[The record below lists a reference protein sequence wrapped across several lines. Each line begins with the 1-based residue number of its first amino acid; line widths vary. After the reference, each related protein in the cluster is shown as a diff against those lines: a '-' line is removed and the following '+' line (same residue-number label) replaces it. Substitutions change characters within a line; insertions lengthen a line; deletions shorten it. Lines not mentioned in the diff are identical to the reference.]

1 MHRATRQTLHI
12 TNARS
17 KCENAK
23 STVSALLITWLALAL
38 MACGGESE
46 KPESSPS
53 SPKPAPAASKSTPAS
68 AEKQADF
75 SNALVLSLASF
86 APFEKGKP
94 PQTLP
99 ARMEFLTFKD
109 GRWQMTQAE
118 DEGSDVFH
126 KAMRY
131 ETADGQSQLVS
142 ISGSKAAVK
151 LWTPGAAGLESRT
164 LWEKDFGGKFSR
176 MRDVEVGD
184 LFGDGAASMAVATHD
199 QGVVAILHPK
209 ADGSFEVSEIDIEPD
224 TFVHEIEIGDL
235 NGDGILEVYATPS
248 EPNRLDGSPQS
259 GQVARYVP
267 ATGEG
272 RSIVA
277 DLGDRHAKEIYVGD
291 VDGNGKDELYV
302 VVEGRLNKETNS
314 IDVSTEIRRYEAD
327 TDPREGV
334 VIGELPDY
342 LCRFLTVGD
351 IDGDGKLEM
360 VAAAYSSGLWLLRPG
375 TDPMAS
381 WSVESIDKNSG
392 GFEHA
397 AILTDLD
404 GDGRDELYV
413 ASDKHKKVRRYT
425 WNGRYMVP
433 ETIYTRPAGEGGVF
447 TWNIMPVPVAL
458 VP

>member
-1 MHRATRQTLHI
+1 MVHGV
-12 TNARS
+12 
-17 KCENAK
+17 K
-23 STVSALLITWLALAL
+23 SAAVFLLASWVALVVV
-38 MACGGESE
+38 ACGGDAE
-46 KPESSPS
+46 KAPQKSA
-53 SPKPAPAASKSTPAS
+53 KPAAAPVVEKKSAKAP
-68 AEKQADF
+68 EPDLDQ
-75 SNALVLSLASF
+75 ALVLTLASF

-94 PQTLP
+94 PKALP
-99 ARMEFLTFKD
+99 ARMEFLSFSD
-109 GRWQMTQAE
+109 GKWHLTKVE

-126 KAMRY
+126 KAMQY
-131 ETADGQSQLVS
+131 DTADGQSQILS

-151 LWTPGAAGLESRT
+151 LWSKGKAGLESRS

-184 LFGDGAASMAVATHD
+184 LFGDGSAAMAVATHD
-199 QGVVAILHPK
+199 QGIVATIHPK
-209 ADGSFEVSEIDIEPD
+209 ADGSFEVVEIDAEPD
-224 TFVHEIEIGDL
+224 TFVHEIEIGDID
-235 NGDGILEVYATPS
+235 GDGTLEVYATPS

-267 ATGEG
+267 AKGEG
-272 RSIVA
+272 RKIVA

-291 VDGNGKDELYV
+291 VDGNGTDELYV

-314 IDVSTEIRRYEAD
+314 IDVKTEVRRYEAD
-327 TDPREGV
+327 TDPAAGV

-375 TDPMAS
+375 ADPMAP
-381 WSVESIDKNSG
+381 WKVELLDKNSG

-404 GDGRDELYV
+404 RDGKDELYV
-413 ASDKHKKVRRYT
+413 ASDKHKQVRRYK
-425 WNGRYMVP
+425 WNGSRMVS
-433 ETIYTRPAGEGGVF
+433 ETIYTRPSNVGGVF
-447 TWNIMPVPVAL
+447 TWNIMPVPLAL
-458 VP
+458 LP

>member
-1 MHRATRQTLHI
+1 MYQSLHQALQSS
-12 TNARS
+12 T
-17 KCENAK
+17 K
-23 STVSALLITWLALAL
+23 STGSALLIAWLALAAL
-38 MACGGESE
+38 ACGGESE
-46 KPESSPS
+46 KPQAAQSSSRPAATV
-53 SPKPAPAASKSTPAS
+53 APAKQRPDLST
-68 AEKQADF
+68 
-75 SNALVLSLASF
+75 ALVLTLASF

-94 PQTLP
+94 PQALP
-99 ARMEFLTFKD
+99 ARMEFLTFAD
-109 GRWQMTQAE
+109 GQWRVTRAE

-131 ETADGQSQLVS
+131 ESADGRSQIVS

-151 LWTPGAAGLESRT
+151 LWSKGAGGFESRT

-176 MRDVEVGD
+176 MRDIEIAD

-199 QGVVAILHPK
+199 QGVVAILHAK
-209 ADGSFEVSEIDIEPD
+209 ADGSFEVREIDRDPD

-235 NGDGILEVYATPS
+235 DGDGTLEVYATPS
-248 EPNRLDGSPQS
+248 EPNRLDGSPQA
-259 GQVARYVP
+259 GKVVRYVP
-267 ATGEG
+267 ARGEG
-272 RSIVA
+272 RTIVA

-302 VVEGRLNKETNS
+302 VVEGHLNKETNS
-314 IDVSTEIRRYEAD
+314 IDVSTQIRRYEAD
-327 TDPREGV
+327 TDPAEGV

-375 TDPMAS
+375 ADPMTP

-425 WNGRYMVP
+425 WNGHRLVP

-447 TWNIMPVPVAL
+447 TWNIMPVPLAL